1 MNPNSDEN
9 QLARRDSQLPISK
22 PGNLL
27 DSAFTVL
34 SRDQQNQLVA
44 RAGEERIKIDASE
57 KAADLRDRT
66 STADMVKTVQ
76 MAKALD
82 HSTRSDHTIR
92 SHMETASGHTSIEI
106 KKNNNTVIIVVAV
119 VIGLIVLVLF
129 SR

>member
-1 MNPNSDEN
+1 MNSDDN
-9 QLARRDSQLPISK
+9 QLARRETQLPISK

-27 DSAFTVL
+27 DSAFTAL
-34 SRDQQNQLVA
+34 SKEEQQQLVA
-44 RAGEERIKIDASE
+44 KAGEERIKIDASE
-57 KAADLRDRT
+57 KAADLRDRN

-76 MAKALD
+76 IAKALD
-82 HSTRSDHTIR
+82 HTKADHTIKA
-92 SHMETASGHTSIEI
+92 HMETASGHTTVEI

>member
-1 MNPNSDEN
+1 MNSDDNQLVRREN
-9 QLARRDSQLPISK
+9 QLPIAK

-27 DSAFTVL
+27 DGAFAGL
-34 SRDQQNQLVA
+34 SKDQQNKLAV

-57 KAADLRDRT
+57 KAADLRDR
-66 STADMVKTVQ
+66 SSSSDMVKTVQ
-76 MAKALD
+76 IAKALD
-82 HSTRSDHTIR
+82 HTTKSDHTIR
-92 SHMETASGHTSIEI
+92 AHIETASGHTSIEI